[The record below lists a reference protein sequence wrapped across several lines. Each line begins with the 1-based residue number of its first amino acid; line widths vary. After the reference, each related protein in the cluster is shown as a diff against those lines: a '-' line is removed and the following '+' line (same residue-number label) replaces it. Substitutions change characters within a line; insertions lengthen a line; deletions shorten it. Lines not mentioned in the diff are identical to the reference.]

1 MTDEKWM
8 RVALAQAR
16 RGALR
21 GEVPVGAVVVRD
33 NKILG
38 VGFNRPIENR
48 DPTAH
53 AEVQALR
60 DAAKFNDNYRL
71 NGATLYVTL
80 EPCGMCAGA
89 IVHSRI
95 ERVVFGSTE
104 PKAGV
109 CGSRDMIF
117 DSAWVNHRPQL
128 EGGVLAAECGKVLKD
143 FFVMR
148 RAQQKQAK
156 QDARLLADHTA
167 AILADSD
174 T

>member
-8 RVALAQAR
+8 RVALAQAE

-33 NKILG
+33 NQILG
-38 VGFNRPIENR
+38 VGFNRPIEGR

-60 DAAKFNDNYRL
+60 DAAKFTDNYRL
-71 NGATLYVTL
+71 TGATLYVTL

-89 IVHSRI
+89 IIHSRI

-109 CGSRDMIF
+109 CGSQAMIF
-117 DSAWVNHRPQL
+117 DSPWVNHRPILQ
-128 EGGVLAAECGKVLKD
+128 GGVLAKECGATLKA

-148 RAQQKQAK
+148 RAQQKQLK
-156 QDARLLADHTA
+156 LDAQRANQISNA
-167 AILADSD
+167 
-174 T
+174 